1 MQNRKATYQ
10 LYPSSSQVLKLQDQ
24 LHTHQQLWN
33 AALEERIDAWRKNKL
48 SISYED
54 QCKSLTIIRK
64 DNELK
69 DQWASL
75 NCSSQQ
81 ITLYRLKKA
90 FSSFFKRLKRGETPG
105 FPRFK
110 SQRRMTS
117 LGFKSHGD
125 GWKFKPNLKNNG
137 KPDDFGNISWGR
149 HGTLYLQGVGHMAV
163 RGQARA
169 AGIIKSCEVLH
180 QNNKWFV
187 SFTLECADIDVQRQR
202 KRDDY
207 IAADWGV
214 TDLLTFA
221 TASHALTTPSLNDVV
236 FTTTENPR
244 WYKTTEDQSIALA
257 QKVSRRKKFSK
268 RWKKAQ
274 DEKSRFEAKR
284 ARKRHDHQ
292 HKLSA
297 AIAATC
303 IRFSTEKLD
312 IKSMTAVKK
321 DTHKE
326 NTFHREVLDTAP
338 GALFQKIAYKVSE
351 TGGKYVTAP
360 TKELKPSQTCICG
373 QQKKKARSE
382 RWHRCGACGFE
393 AGRDET
399 AALIVLYWS
408 FGILPPLK
416 KETKN
421 KNGQEPGE
429 SPNRRKTILS
439 DSVLKPRNHHPSSS
453 EFGGV

>member
-10 LYPSSSQVLKLQDQ
+10 LYPSAGQVLKLQDQ
-24 LHTHQQLWN
+24 LNMHQQLWN
-33 AALEERIDAWRKNKL
+33 AALEERIDAWQKNKL

-69 DQWASL
+69 AQWATV

-110 SQRRMTS
+110 SKRRMTS

-125 GWKFKPNLKNNG
+125 GWRFNPNLKNNG
-137 KPDDFGNISWGR
+137 KPDDFGNIGWGR
-149 HGTLYLQGVGHMAV
+149 HGTLYLQGVGHMTV

-169 AGIIKSCEVLH
+169 AGVIKSCDVLH

-187 SFTLECADIDVQRQR
+187 SLTLECADADVQRQR
-202 KRDDY
+202 TRDDY
-207 IAADWGV
+207 TAADWGV
-214 TDLLTFA
+214 ADLMTFA
-221 TASHALTTPSLNDVV
+221 TTPHALTKPSLNDVV
-236 FTTTENPR
+236 FTTIENPR
-244 WYKTTEDQSIALA
+244 WYKTTEAQSIALA
-257 QKVSRRKKFSK
+257 QRVSRRKKFSK
-268 RWKKAQ
+268 RWQKAQ
-274 DEKSRFEAKR
+274 DARSRFEAKR

-312 IKSMTAVKK
+312 IQSMTQVKK
-321 DTHKE
+321 DTYKE
-326 NTFHREVLDTAP
+326 NAFHREVLDTAP
-338 GALFQKIAYKVSE
+338 GALFKKIAYKVSE
-351 TGGKYVTAP
+351 TGGQYVTAP
-360 TKELKPSQTCICG
+360 TRELKPSQTCICG
-373 QQKKKARSE
+373 QQVKKERSQ

-393 AGRDET
+393 AGRDQA
-399 AALIVLYWS
+399 AALIVLFWS

-416 KETKN
+416 KEKKN
-421 KNGQEPGE
+421 KNGQEPGA
-429 SPNRRKTILS
+429 SPNRRKAILS
-439 DSVLKPRNHHPSSS
+439 DSVLKTEKPSPSSN

>member
-10 LYPSSSQVLKLQDQ
+10 LYPSSSQVLKLKDQ

-137 KPDDFGNISWGR
+137 KPDDFGNIGWGR
-149 HGTLYLQGVGHMAV
+149 HGTLYLQGVGHMNA
-163 RGQARA
+163 RGKARA
-169 AGIIKSCEVLH
+169 AGVIKSCEVLYH
-180 QNNKWFV
+180 NNKWFV
-187 SFTLECADIDVQRQR
+187 SFTLECADADVQRQR

-207 IAADWGV
+207 IAADWG
-214 TDLLTFA
+214 
-221 TASHALTTPSLNDVV
+221 
-236 FTTTENPR
+236 
-244 WYKTTEDQSIALA
+244 
-257 QKVSRRKKFSK
+257 
-268 RWKKAQ
+268 
-274 DEKSRFEAKR
+274 
-284 ARKRHDHQ
+284 
-292 HKLSA
+292 
-297 AIAATC
+297 
-303 IRFSTEKLD
+303 EKL
-312 IKSMTAVKK
+312 
-321 DTHKE
+321 
-326 NTFHREVLDTAP
+326 
-338 GALFQKIAYKVSE
+338 KI
-351 TGGKYVTAP
+351 
-360 TKELKPSQTCICG
+360 
-373 QQKKKARSE
+373 
-382 RWHRCGACGFE
+382 
-393 AGRDET
+393 GR
-399 AALIVLYWS
+399 AHV
-408 FGILPPLK
+408 
-416 KETKN
+416 
-421 KNGQEPGE
+421 
-429 SPNRRKTILS
+429 
-439 DSVLKPRNHHPSSS
+439 
-453 EFGGV
+453 